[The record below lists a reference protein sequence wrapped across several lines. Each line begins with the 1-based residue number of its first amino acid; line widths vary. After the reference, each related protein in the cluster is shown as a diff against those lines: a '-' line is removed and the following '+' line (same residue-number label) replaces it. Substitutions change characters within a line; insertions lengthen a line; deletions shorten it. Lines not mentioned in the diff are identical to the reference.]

1 MTAQSNEKLR
11 NNVSLPEME
20 EYAKGRILPKFV
32 AEVVGST
39 KKTLQQKCDNI
50 LLTTNTWNF
59 IKQNRSIIGPITEA
73 INGKFGY
80 KISGSKMFVDNCHNY
95 ICCIP
100 DGIQQ
105 QFDIGYIVYQMKD
118 LFFRSFG

>member
-1 MTAQSNEKLR
+1 MTAESNEKLQH
-11 NNVSLPEME
+11 NMSLPEME

-39 KKTLQQKCDNI
+39 KKTLHQKCDSI
-50 LLTTNTWNF
+50 LMTTNTWNF

-73 INGKFGY
+73 INERFGY
-80 KISGSKMFVDNCHNY
+80 KIGGNKMFVDRCHNY

-100 DGIQQ
+100 DGIPP
-105 QFDIGYIVYQMKD
+105 
-118 LFFRSFG
+118 LFQNVM